1 MRYLMTHSL
10 LYAWIYAMKE
20 NPFEDATSERDPMGE
35 FMQVLRREPTETNE
49 AMQNGI
55 DFENLVTDIIHNCG
69 DRSDKWWDAA
79 VKVADEIRDSQ
90 LQIRASSV
98 ITVDGIELV
107 LYGRLDALKAGTVFD
122 IKFSKSYDRGKYF
135 GSTQHPVYLKIV
147 PEATQFVYIVSN
159 GTEVWHETY
168 RREETEDIVPIIRDF
183 FSWLQANDLFELYKE
198 KWQAAA

>member
-49 AMQNGI
+49 AMRNGI

-90 LQIRASSV
+90 LQFRASSV

-107 LYGRLDALKAGTVFD
+107 LYGRLDALKAGTVYD

-147 PEATQFVYIVSN
+147 PEATKFVYIVSN

>member
-90 LQIRASSV
+90 LQFRASSV

-168 RREETEDIVPIIRDF
+168 RREETADIVPIIRDF

>member
-90 LQIRASSV
+90 LQFRASSV

-107 LYGRLDALKAGTVFD
+107 LYGRLDALKAGTVYD

-147 PEATQFVYIVSN
+147 PEATKFVYIVSN

-168 RREETEDIVPIIRDF
+168 RREETADIVPIIRDF
-183 FSWLQANDLFELYKE
+183 FSWLRANDLFDLYKE